1 MLNATEL
8 AEHYGS
14 EALRLQQAAGMPR
27 EIADAQL
34 LLDWLVDG
42 WKETHVSVTDV
53 IQLGPNRLRHSPR
66 PRKTVGVLE
75 DHHWLVEKGPGIT
88 RGKRR
93 REVWRIVKP
102 R

>member
-14 EALRLQQAAGMPR
+14 EALRLQQAAGMPS

-42 WKETHVSVTDV
+42 WKETHVSITDV
-53 IQLGPNRLRHSPR
+53 MQLGPNRLRHLRVRVR
-66 PRKTVGVLE
+66 PSEYWRATTG
-75 DHHWLVEKGPGIT
+75 WL
-88 RGKRR
+88 RR
-93 REVWRIVKP
+93 VQGLQETNAAARCGAL
-102 R
+102 